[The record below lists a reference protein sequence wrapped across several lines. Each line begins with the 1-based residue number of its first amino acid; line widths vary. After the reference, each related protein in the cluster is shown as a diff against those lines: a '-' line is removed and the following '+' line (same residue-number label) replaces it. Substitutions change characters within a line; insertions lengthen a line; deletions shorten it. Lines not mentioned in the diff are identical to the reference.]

1 LEEGGKTSGS
11 LVSHTQSTATLLS
24 TAGTSNVVLEDT
36 RGAIVGEAL
45 TEFDNGDQES
55 ALGERLSDLAEG
67 SKILG
72 GRLDTTDAIF
82 LDNDRSRVGAINVRL
97 LERGMRAGD
106 VGVVDGSTVD
116 MGLVIS
122 NLLVVLEC
130 LGAMVRLV
138 ESNPV
143 TLVKLTQ

>member
-1 LEEGGKTSGS
+1 M
-11 LVSHTQSTATLLS
+11 SHTQSTATLLS

-45 TEFDNGDQES
+45 TELDNGDQES
-55 ALGERLSDLAEG
+55 ALGQGFSNLAEG
-67 SKILG
+67 GKILG

-82 LDNDRSRVGAINVRL
+82 FDNDGSGVGAINARL
-97 LERGMRAGD
+97 LERSMRAGD
-106 VGVVDGSTVD
+106 VGVINGSTVY
-116 MGLVIS
+116 MGLMVS

-130 LGAMVRLV
+130 LSTMVRLV

-143 TLVKLTQ
+143 TLVKLTR